1 MIILNTQGIV
11 LKAVRYKE
19 NDVILTL
26 FTRKLGKVSAIAK
39 GAKRNKS
46 SLLSS
51 AQLFSYANYTLK
63 RKGNMYTV
71 NQSDTI
77 KSFYDIS
84 YDIEAFSY
92 ATYITKL
99 VEGSTCE
106 NQTNNRLFILLAQT
120 LYLYTQENTDKK
132 FITRAFELK
141 FLDYIGFRPVVN
153 RCSSCGSK
161 SIKSAIFNIY
171 EGGLLCDLCS
181 ENTEENIKL
190 DVTTIKLMEYILNND
205 ILTCSKAKV
214 SKYITY
220 ELEKVLKQYLNVYID
235 NVNFKSLYFLKDI
248 ENDFDNKIENLKSKL
263 YELQNTI
270 FNKNNLMV
278 FITGE
283 DNELNLLK
291 ENKDIGCGVHMTL
304 SCNKPLNNKFKS
316 LVDEN
321 GMFHRRINEEVVNK
335 IDLDELYYEFC
346 SQIDRVKNAGV
357 EISHLDS
364 HHHVHTI
371 PHFKDVIKSI
381 MDKYNLKIRGGLDH
395 KFDYKERVIPCI
407 DSFYDKNVDVEFFNN
422 NIEEI
427 KSYDVCDLMT
437 HPAFIDNYLLNSTSY
452 AINRAKEYEI
462 LTNKKI
468 KKILNENEIVLTNY
482 KNI

>member
-11 LKAVRYKE
+11 LKSVRYKE

-71 NQSDTI
+71 NQADTI

-84 YDIEAFSY
+84 YDIDAFSY

-99 VEGSTCE
+99 VEDSTLE

-120 LYLYTQENTDKK
+120 LYLYTQENKDKK

-153 RCSSCGSK
+153 RCSSCGNK
-161 SIKSAIFNIY
+161 SVSSSTFNVY

-181 ENTEENIKL
+181 KTTEENINL

-214 SKYITY
+214 SNYITY
-220 ELEKVLKQYLNVYID
+220 ELEKVLKQYLNTYIE
-235 NVNFKSLYFLKDI
+235 NISFKSLY
-248 ENDFDNKIENLKSKL
+248 
-263 YELQNTI
+263 
-270 FNKNNLMV
+270 
-278 FITGE
+278 
-283 DNELNLLK
+283 LLR
-291 ENKDIGCGVHMTL
+291 NM
-304 SCNKPLNNKFKS
+304 
-316 LVDEN
+316 
-321 GMFHRRINEEVVNK
+321 
-335 IDLDELYYEFC
+335 
-346 SQIDRVKNAGV
+346 
-357 EISHLDS
+357 
-364 HHHVHTI
+364 
-371 PHFKDVIKSI
+371 
-381 MDKYNLKIRGGLDH
+381 
-395 KFDYKERVIPCI
+395 
-407 DSFYDKNVDVEFFNN
+407 
-422 NIEEI
+422 
-427 KSYDVCDLMT
+427 
-437 HPAFIDNYLLNSTSY
+437 
-452 AINRAKEYEI
+452 
-462 LTNKKI
+462 
-468 KKILNENEIVLTNY
+468 
-482 KNI
+482 KNIKGADKCD